1 MITQGQLGKLL
12 ADNDILGNR
21 ISRLE
26 KQNTAEHKQLIEL
39 KNQNKFLVDQNTIL
53 IDKIEL
59 LRIGETIELRLF

>member
-59 LRIGETIELRLF
+59 LTNQNADFGK